1 MLDLGKD
8 PPVIKGNDGLMEGV
22 EVSGV
27 TPEASVEPV
36 REGFEWLFIEGQCSK

>member
-8 PPVIKGNDGLMEGV
+8 PPVIEGNDGLMEGV

-27 TPEASVEPV
+27 APEAGMEPV
-36 REGFEWLFIEGQCSK
+36 REGFERLFVQGRCSE